1 MQAEQ
6 DIVLLDVRKLVRRF
20 GGFTVINDVSLS
32 IKQGEMRCIIGP
44 NGAGKT
50 TLFNLI
56 TGDLKPNSGKVVY
69 LGQEITKLSSE
80 KICRIGITRK
90 FQTPTL
96 FSNLKVIEN
105 ILIAGF
111 GKHKMSELLFKKVN
125 AEDIERTLTILETI
139 KLSKKKDAL
148 ASDLSHGE
156 KQWLEIGML
165 LRNDPKLLL
174 LDEPT
179 AGMTWQETLETA
191 ILIKNISKNLTT
203 IVIEHDLKFLKEIG
217 DNVTVLHNG
226 EILAE
231 GTFDEIE
238 RNDTV
243 KNVYLGRE

>member
-1 MQAEQ
+1 MQAEK
-6 DIVLLDVRKLVRRF
+6 DIILLDLRKLVRRF

-32 IKQGEMRCIIGP
+32 ITKGEMRCIIGP

-56 TGDLKPNSGKVVY
+56 TGDLKPNSGRVIFQDK
-69 LGQEITKLSSE
+69 EITKFNPE

-105 ILIAGF
+105 ILMAGY
-111 GKHKMSELLFKKVN
+111 GKHKMSELLFKKVD
-125 AEDIERTLTILETI
+125 AQDINRTLAILEVI
-139 KLSKKKDAL
+139 KLEEKKDVL

-165 LRNDPKLLL
+165 LRNEPKLLL
-174 LDEPT
+174 FDEPT
-179 AGMTWQETLETA
+179 AGMTRQETLETA
-191 ILIKNISKNLTT
+191 HLIRNISMNLTT
-203 IVIEHDLKFLKEIG
+203 IVIEHDLKFLREIG
-217 DNVTVLHNG
+217 ENVTVLHNG
-226 EILAE
+226 KILAE

-238 RNDTV
+238 QNENV

>member
-1 MQAEQ
+1 MQAVQ
-6 DIVLLDVRKLVRRF
+6 DIVLLDLRKLVRRF
-20 GGFTVINDVSLS
+20 GGFTVINNVSLS
-32 IKQGEMRCIIGP
+32 IKKGEMRCIIGP

-56 TGDLKPNSGKVVY
+56 TGELKPNSGKVVFQE
-69 LGQEITKLSSE
+69 QEITGLSSE

-105 ILIAGF
+105 IIIASY

-125 AEDIERTLTILETI
+125 PEDIERTLTILETV
-139 KLSKKKDAL
+139 KLSEKKDVL

-179 AGMTWQETLETA
+179 AGMTRQETLETA
-191 ILIKNISKNLTT
+191 ILIKNISKNMTA
-203 IVIEHDLKFLKEIG
+203 IVIEHDMKFLKEIG
-217 DNVTVLHNG
+217 DRP
-226 EILAE
+226 ILAA
-231 GTFDEIE
+231 
-238 RNDTV
+238 
-243 KNVYLGRE
+243 REK

>member
-1 MQAEQ
+1 MQAEK
-6 DIVLLDVRKLVRRF
+6 DIILLDLKKLVRRF
-20 GGFTVINDVSLS
+20 GGFTVIDDVSLS
-32 IKQGEMRCIIGP
+32 IRKGEMRCIIGP

-56 TGDLKPNSGKVVY
+56 TGDLKPNSGRVIFQDK
-69 LGQEITKLSSE
+69 EITRFNPE

-105 ILIAGF
+105 ILMAGY
-111 GKHKMSELLFKKVN
+111 GKHKMSELLFKKVD
-125 AEDIERTLTILETI
+125 AQDINRTLAILEVI
-139 KLSKKKDAL
+139 KLEEKKDVL

-165 LRNDPKLLL
+165 LRNEPKLLL

-179 AGMTWQETLETA
+179 AGMTRQETLETA
-191 ILIKNISKNLTT
+191 HLIQNISKHLTT
-203 IVIEHDLKFLKEIG
+203 IVIEHDLKFLREIG
-217 DNVTVLHNG
+217 ENVTVLHNG
-226 EILAE
+226 KILAE

-238 RNDTV
+238 QNENV

>member
-1 MQAEQ
+1 MQAVQ
-6 DIVLLDVRKLVRRF
+6 DIVLLDLRKLVRRF
-20 GGFTVINDVSLS
+20 GGFTVINNVSLS
-32 IKQGEMRCIIGP
+32 IKKGEMRCIIGP

-56 TGDLKPNSGKVVY
+56 TGDLKPNSGKVVFQE
-69 LGQEITKLSSE
+69 QEITRLSSE

-105 ILIAGF
+105 IIIASY

-125 AEDIERTLTILETI
+125 PEDIERTLTILETI
-139 KLSKKKDAL
+139 KLSEKKDVL

-179 AGMTWQETLETA
+179 AGMTRQETLETA
-191 ILIKNISKNLTT
+191 TLIKNISKNLTA
-203 IVIEHDLKFLKEIG
+203 IVIEHDMKFLKEIG

-238 RNDTV
+238 QNEIVR
-243 KNVYLGRE
+243 NVYLGRE

>member
-1 MQAEQ
+1 MQVEQ
-6 DIVLLDVRKLVRRF
+6 DVVLLDLRKLVRRF
-20 GGFTVINDVSLS
+20 GGFTVINNVSLS
-32 IKQGEMRCIIGP
+32 IKRGEMRCIIGP

-56 TGDLKPNSGKVVY
+56 TGDLKPDSGKIVF
-69 LGQEITKLSSE
+69 LNQEITRLSSE
-80 KICRIGITRK
+80 KICRSGITRK

-105 ILIAGF
+105 ILMAGY
-111 GKHKMSELLFKKVN
+111 GKYKMSDLLFKKVN
-125 AEDIERTLTILETI
+125 AGDIEQSARILQTI
-139 KLSKKKDAL
+139 KLSEKKDVL

-156 KQWLEIGML
+156 KQWLEMGML
-165 LRNDPKLLL
+165 LRNNPKLLL

-179 AGMTWQETLETA
+179 AGMTRQETLETA
-191 ILIKNISKNLTT
+191 TLIKNISKNLTI

-217 DNVTVLHNG
+217 DNVAVLHNG

-238 RNDTV
+238 RNETV

>member
-1 MQAEQ
+1 MQTEEN
-6 DIVLLDVRKLVRRF
+6 IILLDLRKLVRRF
-20 GGFTVINDVSLS
+20 GGFTVIDDVSLS
-32 IKQGEMRCIIGP
+32 IRQGEMRCIIGP

-56 TGDLKPNSGKVVY
+56 TGDLKPNSGRVIFQDK
-69 LGQEITKLSSE
+69 EITRFNPE

-90 FQTPTL
+90 FQTPTV

-105 ILIAGF
+105 ILMAGY
-111 GKHKMSELLFKKVN
+111 GKHKMSELLFKKVDTQ
-125 AEDIERTLTILETI
+125 DISRTLAILEVI
-139 KLSKKKDAL
+139 KLEEKKDVL

-165 LRNDPKLLL
+165 LRNEPKLLL

-179 AGMTWQETLETA
+179 AGMTRQETLETA
-191 ILIKNISKNLTT
+191 HLIRDVSKNLTT

-217 DNVTVLHNG
+217 ENVTVLHNG
-226 EILAE
+226 KILAE

-238 RNDTV
+238 QNESV

>member
-1 MQAEQ
+1 MQTDEN
-6 DIVLLDVRKLVRRF
+6 IILLDLRKLVRRF
-20 GGFTVINDVSLS
+20 GGFTVIDDVSLS
-32 IKQGEMRCIIGP
+32 IRQGEMRCIIGP

-56 TGDLKPNSGKVVY
+56 TGDLKPNSGRVIFQNK
-69 LGQEITKLSSE
+69 EITRFNPE

-90 FQTPTL
+90 FQTPTV

-105 ILIAGF
+105 ILMAGY
-111 GKHKMSELLFKKVN
+111 GKHKMLELLVKKVDTQ
-125 AEDIERTLTILETI
+125 DINRTLAILEVI
-139 KLSKKKDAL
+139 KLEEKKDVL

-165 LRNDPKLLL
+165 LRNEPKLLL

-179 AGMTWQETLETA
+179 AGMTRQETLETA
-191 ILIKNISKNLTT
+191 HLIRNVSKNLTT

-217 DNVTVLHNG
+217 ENVTVLHNG
-226 EILAE
+226 KILAE

-238 RNDTV
+238 QNESV

>member
-1 MQAEQ
+1 MQFEQ
-6 DIVLLDVRKLVRRF
+6 DVVLLDLRKLVRRF
-20 GGFTVINDVSLS
+20 GGFTVINNVSLS
-32 IKQGEMRCIIGP
+32 IKRGEMRCIIGP

-56 TGDLKPNSGKVVY
+56 TGDLKPDSGKIVF
-69 LGQEITKLSSE
+69 LNQEITRLSSE
-80 KICRIGITRK
+80 KICRSGITRK

-105 ILIAGF
+105 ILMAGY
-111 GKHKMSELLFKKVN
+111 GKYKMSDLLFKKVD
-125 AEDIERTLTILETI
+125 AGDIEQSARILQTI
-139 KLSKKKDAL
+139 KLSEKKDVL

-156 KQWLEIGML
+156 KQWLEMGML
-165 LRNDPKLLL
+165 LRNNPKLLL

-179 AGMTWQETLETA
+179 AGMTRQETLETA
-191 ILIKNISKNLTT
+191 TLIKNISKNLTI

-217 DNVTVLHNG
+217 DNVAVLHNG

-238 RNDTV
+238 RNETV

>member
-1 MQAEQ
+1 MQAKQ
-6 DIVLLDVRKLVRRF
+6 DIVLLDLRKLVRRF
-20 GGFTVINDVSLS
+20 GGVTVINDVSLS
-32 IKQGEMRCIIGP
+32 IKMGEMRCIIGP

-56 TGDLKPNSGKVVY
+56 TGDLKPNSGKVVFQN
-69 LGQEITKLSSE
+69 QEITGLSSE
-80 KICRIGITRK
+80 KICRSGITRK

-96 FSNLKVIEN
+96 FKNLKVIEN
-105 ILIAGF
+105 ILMASY
-111 GKHKMSELLFKKVN
+111 GKHKMFELLFKKVD
-125 AEDIERTLTILETI
+125 AEDIEQSLGILETI
-139 KLSKKKDAL
+139 KLSAKKDVL

-156 KQWLEIGML
+156 KQWLEMGML
-165 LRNDPKLLL
+165 LRNNPKLLL

-179 AGMTWQETLETA
+179 AGMTWRETLETA
-191 ILIKNISKNLTT
+191 TLIRNISKNLTT
-203 IVIEHDLKFLKEIG
+203 IVIEHDLKFLKKIG

-238 RNDTV
+238 QNDTV

>member
-1 MQAEQ
+1 VQ
-6 DIVLLDVRKLVRRF
+6 DIVLLDLRKLVRRF
-20 GGFTVINDVSLS
+20 GGFTVINNVSLS
-32 IKQGEMRCIIGP
+32 IKKGEMRCIIGP

-56 TGDLKPNSGKVVY
+56 TGELKPNSGKVVFQE
-69 LGQEITKLSSE
+69 QEITRLSSE

-105 ILIAGF
+105 IIIASY
-111 GKHKMSELLFKKVN
+111 GKHKMTELLFKKVN
-125 AEDIERTLTILETI
+125 PEDIERTLTILETI
-139 KLSKKKDAL
+139 KLSEKKDVL

-179 AGMTWQETLETA
+179 AGMTRQETLETA
-191 ILIKNISKNLTT
+191 TLIKNISKNLTA
-203 IVIEHDLKFLKEIG
+203 IVIEHDMKFLKEIG

-238 RNDTV
+238 QNEIVR
-243 KNVYLGRE
+243 NVYLGRE

>member
-1 MQAEQ
+1 MQAVQ
-6 DIVLLDVRKLVRRF
+6 DIVVLDLRKLVRRF
-20 GGFTVINDVSLS
+20 GGFTVINNVSLS
-32 IKQGEMRCIIGP
+32 IKKGEMRCIIGP

-56 TGDLKPNSGKVVY
+56 TGDLKPNSGKVVFQE
-69 LGQEITKLSSE
+69 QEITRLSSE

-105 ILIAGF
+105 IIIASY

-125 AEDIERTLTILETI
+125 PEDIERTLTILETI
-139 KLSKKKDAL
+139 KLSEKKDVL

-179 AGMTWQETLETA
+179 AGMTRQETLETA
-191 ILIKNISKNLTT
+191 TLIKNISKNLTA
-203 IVIEHDLKFLKEIG
+203 IVIEHDMKFLKEIG

-238 RNDTV
+238 QNKIVR
-243 KNVYLGRE
+243 NVYLGRE

>member
-1 MQAEQ
+1 MQAQQ
-6 DIVLLDVRKLVRRF
+6 DIVLLDLRKLVRRF

-32 IKQGEMRCIIGP
+32 IKKGEMRCIIGP

-56 TGDLKPNSGKVVY
+56 TGDLKPNSGKVVFQD
-69 LGQEITKLSSE
+69 QEITRLSSE

-105 ILIAGF
+105 ILIAGY

-139 KLSKKKDAL
+139 KLSERKDVL
-148 ASDLSHGE
+148 ASNLSHGE

-179 AGMTWQETLETA
+179 AGMTQQETMETA
-191 ILIKNISKNLTT
+191 TLIKNISKNLTT

-231 GTFDEIE
+231 GIFDEIE
-238 RNDTV
+238 QNEIV